1 MKLTEEKVKSIL
13 PEEAMRMVTAGE
25 AVLVDVRKPEDYE
38 QSHAQD
44 SVSVPLF
51 RAVNPLK
58 TDLKGMLKFAV
69 YAVNGVGAVEANP
82 DFEDEV
88 AAVSGDK
95 AAIFYC
101 EAGGMLEPTPNFMYG
116 RESRSLKAAYKVLVD
131 ERVKTVYHLSG
142 GLFQWYKDGFEF
154 TGEYNTANVGRTPNS
169 AAVGTYDD
177 KKK

>member
-116 RESRSLKAAYKVLVD
+116 RESRSLKAAYKVRSPPGT
-131 ERVKTVYHLSG
+131 EYYHRIAFQHRRCYALCLLTCPCL
-142 GLFQWYKDGFEF
+142 GLCPKGSCR
-154 TGEYNTANVGRTPNS
+154 RTR
-169 AAVGTYDD
+169 
-177 KKK
+177 